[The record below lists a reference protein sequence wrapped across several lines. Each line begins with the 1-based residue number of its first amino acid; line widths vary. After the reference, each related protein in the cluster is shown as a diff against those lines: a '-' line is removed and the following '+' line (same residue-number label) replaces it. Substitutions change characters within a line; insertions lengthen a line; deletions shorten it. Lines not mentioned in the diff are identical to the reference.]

1 MSTAVSLPDCLTV
14 DAFLAWDAP
23 MGFQWQL
30 VDGMRKP
37 WRHSV
42 RSVRLD

>member
-1 MSTAVSLPDCLTV
+1 MSTAVSLPHCLTV

-30 VDGMRKP
+30 VDGMPQTMAPFSPKRQA
-37 WRHSV
+37 
-42 RSVRLD
+42 